1 MREVRDAIT
10 ATFEDFE
17 LIVEAFDEATGMA
30 ADEIIGDF
38 LEMGIERPEEAIETG
53 GLAVGNALHPPPEFA
68 LALPF

>member
-1 MREVRDAIT
+1 MCEVRDAIT

-17 LIVEAFDEATGMA
+17 FIVDSFDEATGMA

-38 LEMGIERPEEAIETG
+38 LEMSVERSEEAIKTG
-53 GLAVGNALHPPPEFA
+53 KLAVGDTLHPPPKFA

>member
-1 MREVRDAIT
+1 MREVRDAIA

-17 LIVEAFDEATGMA
+17 LIVETFDEAAGLA

-38 LEMGIERPEEAIETG
+38 LEMGVERPEEAIKTG
-53 GLAVGNALHPPPEFA
+53 DLAVGDTLHPPSEFA